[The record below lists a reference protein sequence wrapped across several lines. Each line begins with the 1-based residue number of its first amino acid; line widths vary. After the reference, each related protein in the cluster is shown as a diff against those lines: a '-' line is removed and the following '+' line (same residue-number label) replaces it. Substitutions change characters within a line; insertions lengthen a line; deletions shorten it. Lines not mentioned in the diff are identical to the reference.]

1 MLIFRKYAAVLMWLV
16 MPGLMAMNAQAMEKE
31 PFSMERFESLQEEGA
46 LILVDVYADWCPTC
60 ARQQEIL
67 KRYQQERDEVDLHIL
82 TVDFDTQ
89 KNWVRHFRAPRQ
101 STLLLYRGEEQLWFS
116 VAETGADVIFDRLD
130 AAAGVQ

>member
-16 MPGLMAMNAQAMEKE
+16 MPWLMAMNAQAMEKE